1 MPPPGRAPGFF
12 TAGDQA
18 MPRFAANL
26 TMLFNEVPFLD
37 RFERAA
43 AAGFQAVEFLFPY
56 AFPTAEIRSR
66 LKTNGLQLVLHN
78 LPAGDWDAGER
89 GIACLPDRVEEFR
102 AGVARAIEVG
112 SALGVPQLNCLA
124 GKMPAAADEAV
135 LRRTLVD
142 NLRFAAAA
150 TKEAGLK
157 LLVEPI
163 NRYDIPGFFLHRTD
177 QAIALIDEVGSDNL
191 YLQYD
196 IYHAQRTEGEL
207 AATMQKQLARIAHV
221 QLADNPGR
229 HEPGTGEINY
239 DFLFDHLD
247 RIGYAGWV
255 GCEYKPK
262 TTTEAGI
269 GWLERARAR

>member
-1 MPPPGRAPGFF
+1 
-12 TAGDQA
+12 